1 MYQKNKR
8 HKYGAIKTV
17 IDGIKFDSKAEAL
30 YYQLHKHDEGMKM
43 QETFVLQDKFR
54 LNGKAYIAIK
64 YKPDFTFYDEQGN
77 LTKIVDVKGVMT
89 DIFKI
94 KAKLFANRYG
104 MQITVAKKVGSS
116 MRFDEKL
123 I

>member
-8 HKYGAIKTV
+8 HKYGAVKTV
-17 IDGIKFDSKAEAL
+17 IDGIKFDSKAEAM
-30 YYQLHKHDEGMKM
+30 YYQLHKHDKGMKM
-43 QETFVLQDKFR
+43 QEKFVLMDKFR
-54 LNGKAYIAIK
+54 LNGKAYREIA
-64 YKPDFTFYDEQGN
+64 YVPDFTFYDDEGN
-77 LTKIVDVKGVMT
+77 LIKIVDVKGMQT
-89 DIFKI
+89 SGFKI

>member
-1 MYQKNKR
+1 
-8 HKYGAIKTV
+8 
-17 IDGIKFDSKAEAL
+17 
-30 YYQLHKHDEGMKM
+30 M

-64 YKPDFTFYDEQGN
+64 YKPDFTFYDEHGN
-77 LTKIVDVKGVMT
+77 LTKVVDVKGVMT
-89 DIFKI
+89 DVFKI

>member
-1 MYQKNKR
+1 MIKKNKR

-17 IDGIKFDSKAEAL
+17 IDGIKFDSKAEAI
-30 YYQLHKHDEGMKM
+30 YYQLHKHDKGMKM
-43 QETFVLQDKFR
+43 QETFVLQDKFK
-54 LNGKAYIAIK
+54 LNGKSYIAIK

>member
-1 MYQKNKR
+1 MIKKKKP
-8 HKYGAIKTV
+8 HKFGAVKTV
-17 IDGIKFDSKAEAL
+17 INGIKFDSKAEAL

-116 MRFDEKL
+116 MRFDERL